1 MKTYP
6 LTPMA
11 ERPACA
17 RGTSRIAGHGA
28 QEELQYAEMAP
39 GWEAS
44 VGQASAQSPRCSIHC
59 PRPTCVGVA
68 TRCVCLSRPPA
79 PCAWRAASAVC
90 GPRSD
95 LREVGWRGAAA
106 GTWQRSAGR
115 GSRESERRG
124 GEGSYRKLQNIDRT
138 APRIAGSDDRIGKYI
153 SIQGDPVPLVIIS
166 RIHTTT
172 YNALRST
179 PAGQR
184 LSSVDEEDA
193 TSRRAPKG
201 SANSE

>member
-1 MKTYP
+1 MLRWHQAGRRALGRHQRSP
-6 LTPMA
+6 LD
-11 ERPACA
+11 A
-17 RGTSRIAGHGA
+17 RYTAHD
-28 QEELQYAEMAP
+28 
-39 GWEAS
+39 
-44 VGQASAQSPRCSIHC
+44 PRVWVSQ
-59 PRPTCVGVA
+59 RLCVS
-68 TRCVCLSRPPA
+68 LSRPPA

-193 TSRRAPKG
+193 TTAAAAQHNAHTLRTPKHESRPLGAGALRM
-201 SANSE
+201 SERLCQ